1 MKIMN
6 KQYGAKYITAT
17 IKTKGEKITLLFMRP
32 HMIAIYLYCFELF
45 WVCYT
50 VVGCPVLSWNG
61 LFWVVVVLPCVVLSW
76 NGLWCI
82 VLIYNKYIV

>member
-32 HMIAIYLYCFELF
+32 HTIAIFLYCFELF
-45 WVCYT
+45 WV
-50 VVGCPVLSWNG
+50 
-61 LFWVVVVLPCVVLSW
+61 VVVLWWVVLSSP
-76 NGLWCI
+76 GMGCFELLSCI
-82 VLIYNKYIV
+82 VLSCLGMGYGVLC

>member
-45 WVCYT
+45 WV
-50 VVGCPVLSWNG
+50 VVILWWVVLFCPGMGCSGLLLYCLVLSCLG
-61 LFWVVVVLPCVVLSW
+61 MGYGVLC
-76 NGLWCI
+76 
-82 VLIYNKYIV
+82 